1 MHKHPVGYWFIR
13 APNGGPKVLFHRQLY
28 QDANNLKLTTDQEVH
43 HMDQEGHLFW
53 VFLGLLFR
61 IFCFLWLLASVAF
74 GFRGFCGF
82 GFRGICGFWILCGFW
97 LSWLSRLLEFVW
109 LLAFVALAAF
119 AAFVASRFCGVWL
132 LALVGF

>member
-1 MHKHPVGYWFIR
+1 MKPCAVHKHPVGYWFIR

-74 GFRGFCGF
+74 GFRGF
-82 GFRGICGFWILCGFW
+82 RGFW